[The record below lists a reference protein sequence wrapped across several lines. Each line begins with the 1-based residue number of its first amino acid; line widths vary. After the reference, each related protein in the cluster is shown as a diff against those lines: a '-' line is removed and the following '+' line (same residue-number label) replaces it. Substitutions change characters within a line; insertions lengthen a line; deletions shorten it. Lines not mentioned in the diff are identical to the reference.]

1 MINLFV
7 GVKFVMLVVCVMWD
21 IKFEKINDFVG
32 IGKKILD
39 YWGLL
44 KKLLGDMNFFNNFK
58 EYDKDNIL
66 VSYWYVYFVRFVC
79 CGFFVL

>member
-1 MINLFV
+1 MIVKFMVNFFV
-7 GVKFVMLVVCVMWD
+7 GVKFVMVVVCVMWD

-32 IGKKILD
+32 IGKKIFD

-44 KKLLGDMNFFNNFK
+44 KKFFGDMNFFNNLK

-66 VSYWYVYFVRFVC
+66 VCYY
-79 CGFFVL
+79 GNLFFLIC